1 MYIIFYFF
9 KHGLSLCYILRKLR
23 KCGLEGMD
31 RVFSVLLHEPSMHA
45 TKWAR
50 DTSST
55 PSSWRK
61 FFTQNFHPKR
71 TFMLWLIVA
80 QLFCFTFFC
89 LKHIA
94 EPKWLAMFA
103 TAIKCILQGPAMS
116 RKHQPMD
123 LDHFISQI
131 IQKASQPFTQL
142 KQISITSL
150 IETLGFNLFYWQETS
165 HLEHPKVNTKGPN
178 QIQKGPITFYP
189 HSWNFRVKAYSTS
202 QHSYNFEV

>member
-1 MYIIFYFF
+1 MLILIFMTHFDSIEPNLVVGLIHVHIIFYYF
-9 KHGLSLCYILRKLR
+9 KHGLSSCYILRKLR
-23 KCGLEGMD
+23 KCGLESMD
-31 RVFSVLLHEPSMHA
+31 RVFSVLLHEPHMHA

-80 QLFCFTFFC
+80 QLFCFTLFC

-116 RKHQPMD
+116 RKHQPMN

-150 IETLGFNLFYWQETS
+150 IKTLGF
-165 HLEHPKVNTKGPN
+165 
-178 QIQKGPITFYP
+178 
-189 HSWNFRVKAYSTS
+189 KASFIDKRLVT
-202 QHSYNFEV
+202 